1 MKNSLNPYI
10 RRFTMELSRP
20 LILASS
26 SPRRQYLMKMAGFT
40 FEVRKPDIDEI
51 FPEDLPAHEVAQYLA
66 SLKADYFKDQLQNE
80 LVVTAD
86 TVVIL
91 DKTILNKPAD
101 RGEAI
106 EMLSSLSGNTHTVMT
121 GVSILSKEGREDFA
135 ESTKVTFEKL
145 TRAQIEY
152 YIDRSKPF
160 DKAGSYGAQD
170 CLPHNMNPCS
180 REEVDFMNRIGRGEF
195 SNELIADQSDD
206 RVVIIK
212 TIAGSYFNVMGLPI
226 HKVYERLRKWQAV

>member
-66 SLKADYFKDQLQNE
+66 SL
-80 LVVTAD
+80 
-86 TVVIL
+86 IL